1 MVHPQKDSTESRD
14 ESFTQGQGFAQS
26 ALGGSPYLNSQSQS
40 PESEESYGAS
50 AKSTDESVSTI
61 HHALR
66 ASRRRLSVILIAQRV
81 TGTISKDGDNTGTQP
96 QVSSTDR
103 VVTVRQ
109 LAREIVSIEQGV
121 TKKNATGE
129 PYHNVYTS
137 LIQTHLPR
145 LDDVAA
151 IKYDSDRKTVRPDQ
165 NLIVLA
171 TIASI
176 TSPVIH
182 LLFHPAV
189 ADLYF
194 GGSVSPEDA
203 IGD

>member
-1 MVHPQKDSTESRD
+1 MVPPQKDSTEPQD
-14 ESFTQGQGFAQS
+14 ESSTQGQGFDQNL
-26 ALGGSPYLNSQSQS
+26 LGGSPFINSWSQSATA
-40 PESEESYGAS
+40 EG
-50 AKSTDESVSTI
+50 TDESVSTI

-66 ASRRRLSVILIAQRV
+66 SSRRRLAVVLVARRVIEPFSGEEDDPTQSQ
-81 TGTISKDGDNTGTQP
+81 ISSAAP
-96 QVSSTDR
+96 

-109 LAREIVSIEQGV
+109 LGRKIVSIEQGV
-121 TKKNATGE
+121 SEKNATGE

-151 IKYDSDRKTVRPDQ
+151 IEYDSNRKTVSPDR

-176 TSPVIH
+176 TTPVAQ

-194 GGSVSPEDA
+194 GGTVSPEDS
-203 IGD
+203 ISD

>member
-1 MVHPQKDSTESRD
+1 MVPPQKDSTESQD
-14 ESFTQGQGFAQS
+14 ESSSQGHGFNQNNHR
-26 ALGGSPYLNSQSQS
+26 GSPFINNWSQS
-40 PESEESYGAS
+40 AS
-50 AKSTDESVSTI
+50 AKGTDESVSTI

-66 ASRRRLSVILIAQRV
+66 ASRRRLSVILIAHRV
-81 TGTISKDGDNTGTQP
+81 TRTVPQDEDNTGTQS
-96 QVSSTDR
+96 QVSSTDP

-121 TKKNATGE
+121 SEKNATGE

-151 IKYDSDRKTVRPDQ
+151 IEYDSNRKTVRPDQ

-176 TSPVIH
+176 TTPVAQ

-189 ADLYF
+189 ADFYF
-194 GGSVSPEDA
+194 GGSISPEDA
-203 IGD
+203 ISD